1 VTVQPPRPA
10 SEKEL
15 IAQHRHALPE
25 GYVLEGY
32 RIEGLLGAGGF
43 GLTYRAREI
52 ELGRLVAIKEYLPNG
67 VAGRE
72 TGASAIHVISDAAQS
87 EYDYGLSRFR
97 DEAQT
102 LVAFRHPNIVTVLRF
117 FQANTTAY
125 LVMDYVEGESLEA
138 ILKRE
143 GPMPEEKL
151 RGLLGPLLDGLQNIH
166 EAGFLHR
173 DIKPDNIVLRESG
186 APVLIDFGSAR
197 LAPGAAGTGM
207 TAIVSGGYAP
217 IEQYTTHGK
226 QGPWSDIYG
235 LGATL
240 YQAVTGHAPPE
251 AIARADSDAYILA
264 GAAARGTYSG
274 GLLAAIDA
282 ALALR
287 LEDRPQSVSA
297 FRDILGR
304 GSAVRKPPRP
314 GLDRGKRPHGALTDG
329 MTIFATG
336 AQAAQAAQAAQVS
349 GAAHAASDSKTEER
363 RRSLRIPVLVLMI
376 SISLAAIVWRAKD
389 IERAIISNQTA
400 CLDLEG
406 SGPDRAVE
414 ACVAAIASERY
425 VGQALAT
432 LHRAQALAHAE
443 RGEHKATITALTQAL
458 AIDDA
463 DKGAYLL
470 RARAHHALREWAPAL
485 DDYSRAIRLDAD
497 YAEAYA
503 RRGMLRFDTRQYEQA
518 VVDLTLAIDKQ
529 PTAIAHFY
537 RGQSYLVLRD
547 YIAAFTDFDRAVAL
561 GPEQGAYYRMRG
573 VAHEFLGRRVQAVAD
588 YRTALSKNENDR
600 EARDRLKRLGVTP

>member
-87 EYDYGLSRFR
+87 EYDYGLKRFR

-125 LVMDYVEGESLEA
+125 LVMDYVEGESLET

-143 GPMPEEKL
+143 GPMPEERL
-151 RGLLGPLLDGLQNIH
+151 RALLGPLLDGLQNIH

-197 LAPGAAGTGM
+197 LAPDAAGTGM

-287 LEDRPQSVSA
+287 REDRPQSVSA

-314 GLDRGKRPHGALTDG
+314 NLDPRKRPHGALTDG

-336 AQAAQAAQAAQVS
+336 GQAAQAAQVS
-349 GAAHAASDSKTEER
+349 GAAQATSGGKTEER
-363 RRSLRIPVLVLMI
+363 RRSLRIPMLVLLI
-376 SISLAAIVWRAKD
+376 SISLAGVVWRAKD

-432 LHRAQALAHAE
+432 LHRAQGLAHAE

-463 DKGAYLL
+463 DKRAYLL
-470 RARAHHALREWAPAL
+470 RAQAHHALREWAPAL
-485 DDYSRAIRLDAD
+485 ADYSKAIKLDAD

-518 VVDLTLAIDKQ
+518 IADLTLAIDKQ
-529 PTAIAHFY
+529 PTAVAHFY
-537 RGQSYLVLRD
+537 RGRSYLVLRD

-561 GPEQGAYYRMRG
+561 GPEEGAYYRMRG
-573 VAHEFLGRRVQAVAD
+573 VAHEFLGRRVQALAD

-600 EARDRLKRLGVTP
+600 EARDRLTRLGVTP

>member
-1 VTVQPPRPA
+1 MTDQPPRPR
-10 SEKEL
+10 SKQEP

-67 VAGRE
+67 IAARE
-72 TGASAIHVISDAAQS
+72 TGDSAIHVISDAAQS
-87 EYDYGLSRFR
+87 EYDYGLGRFR

-125 LVMDYVEGESLEA
+125 LVMDYVEGESLEK
-138 ILKRE
+138 ILKRD
-143 GPMPEEKL
+143 GPMREDRL
-151 RGLLGPLLDGLQNIH
+151 RSLLGPLLDGLQNIH

-251 AIARADSDAYILA
+251 AIARADSDTYILA

-287 LEDRPQSVSA
+287 REDRPQSVSA
-297 FRDILGR
+297 LRDILGR

-314 GLDRGKRPHGALTDG
+314 GLDREETPHGALTDG

-336 AQAAQAAQAAQVS
+336 SQAV
-349 GAAHAASDSKTEER
+349 HAAPAGASVKADER
-363 RRSLRIPVLVLMI
+363 GRSFRVPVLALI
-376 SISLAAIVWRAKD
+376 LTLTLASLVWQREE
-389 IERAIISNQTA
+389 IERAITSNQTA
-400 CLDLEG
+400 CIDLSG
-406 SGPDRAVE
+406 SGAERAIE
-414 ACVAAIASERY
+414 ACVAAIASGRY
-425 VGQALAT
+425 SGEAMAA
-432 LHRAQALAHAE
+432 LHRAQGLAHAA
-443 RGEHKATITALTQAL
+443 RGEHQATITALTQAL
-458 AIDDA
+458 ALDA
-463 DKGAYLL
+463 DDKRAYLI
-470 RARAHHALREWAPAL
+470 RARAEHALRNWAPAL
-485 DDYSRAIRLDAD
+485 ADYSRAIKLDAE

-503 RRGMLRFDTRQYEQA
+503 RRGALRFDTRQYEQA
-518 VVDLTLAIDKQ
+518 VADLTLAIDKK
-529 PTAIAHFY
+529 PTATAHFY
-537 RGQSYLVLRD
+537 RGQSYLVLHD

-561 GPEQGAYYRMRG
+561 EPERGSHYRMRG
-573 VAHEFLGRRVQAVAD
+573 VAHEFLGRRAQAIDD
-588 YRTALSKNENDR
+588 YRTALRKDETDR
-600 EARDRLKRLGVTP
+600 EARDRLKRLGVAP

>member
-1 VTVQPPRPA
+1 
-10 SEKEL
+10 
-15 IAQHRHALPE
+15 LPE
-25 GYVLEGY
+25 GTVLEGY

-67 VAGRE
+67 IAARE
-72 TGASAIHVISDAAQS
+72 TGHSAIHVISDAAQS

-138 ILKRE
+138 ILKRD
-143 GPMPEEKL
+143 GPMHEDRL
-151 RGLLGPLLDGLQNIH
+151 RSLLGPLLDGLQNIH

-186 APVLIDFGSAR
+186 APVLINFGSAR

-287 LEDRPQSVSA
+287 REDRPQSVSA

-314 GLDRGKRPHGALTDG
+314 NLDPKKKPHGALTDG

-336 AQAAQAAQAAQVS
+336 AQAAQAAQVS
-349 GAAHAASDSKTEER
+349 GAAPAMSGAKTEER
-363 RRSLRIPVLVLMI
+363 RRSLRIPMLVLLI
-376 SISLAAIVWRAKD
+376 SISLAGVVWRAKD

-400 CLDLEG
+400 CLDLDG

-414 ACVAAIASERY
+414 ACVAAIASEHY

-432 LHRAQALAHAE
+432 LHRAQGLAHAE

-458 AIDDA
+458 AIDDT
-463 DKGAYLL
+463 DKRAYLL

-485 DDYSRAIRLDAD
+485 DDYSHAIKLDAD

-503 RRGMLRFDTRQYEQA
+503 RRGILRFDTRQYEQA
-518 VVDLTLAIDKQ
+518 VADLTLAIDKQ
-529 PTAIAHFY
+529 PTAVAHFY

-561 GPEQGAYYRMRG
+561 GPEEGAYYRMRG

-600 EARDRLKRLGVTP
+600 EARDRLKRLGVSP